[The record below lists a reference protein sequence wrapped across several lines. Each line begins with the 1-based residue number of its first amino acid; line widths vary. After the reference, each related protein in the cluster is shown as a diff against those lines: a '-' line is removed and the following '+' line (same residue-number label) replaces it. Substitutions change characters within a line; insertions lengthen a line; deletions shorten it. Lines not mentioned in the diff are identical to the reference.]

1 MELDEVRSW
10 DVVPCPQRHVQQ
22 IHSAKLYVSEEV
34 VWAKESL
41 AGNGGICSVPGSH
54 SDMGVFCG

>member
-1 MELDEVRSW
+1 MELHEVRS
-10 DVVPCPQRHVQQ
+10 VPCPQTHVHQ